1 MKPLFASITVVMIA
15 AGPSAAADLIPW
27 GEAGA
32 WKIYVDPEHA
42 NGCLTEVVFDD
53 GTFLRLGFR
62 DHEKKAFLSSYHPGW
77 KAFKPELP
85 YRIAYMIDD
94 TLFEGEGRGIKK
106 DDVHGIHLSFD
117 NPDFLYELAKGKTL
131 TFLSEKV
138 EVVSVDLTGSYE
150 AVSKTAQ
157 CDLENRTN

>member
-15 AGPSAAADLIPW
+15 AGPSAAADLIPR

-62 DHEKKAFLSSYHPGW
+62 DHGKKAFLSSYHPGW

-94 TLFEGEGRGIKK
+94 TLFEGEGRGCPSS
-106 DDVHGIHLSFD
+106 DDLGHEGLIGKGGSGSLLVQSMPLSD
-117 NPDFLYELAKGKTL
+117 GAASGASRWSLP
-131 TFLSEKV
+131 
-138 EVVSVDLTGSYE
+138 
-150 AVSKTAQ
+150 
-157 CDLENRTN
+157 